1 MVLQVI
7 LGLDHTDH
15 REQKQRRIA
24 GGGAV
29 MYSLYLKQAL
39 VRRRALLASNSSSLF
54 ESCLAQNLE
63 YKTILRDPDNPNPF
77 AGVIGSL

>member
-39 VRRRALLASNSSSLF
+39 VKKTSSTCFEQFFPLRILSSSKL
-54 ESCLAQNLE
+54 
-63 YKTILRDPDNPNPF
+63 
-77 AGVIGSL
+77 GV